1 LASAILGHRVK
12 DEVTV
17 EAPSGPYQAT
27 IVEVLRSTG

>member
-1 LASAILGHRVK
+1 VLGHRVK

-27 IVEVLRSTG
+27 IIEVLRSND